1 MLAGVEARGL
11 YCYLPQLLSTYF
23 VRQATSCDVELTDWA
38 MLAGSWARGVLLSL
52 PPSTGIIDTLCMVFF
67 FFFFW
72 HECWA
77 LKPRPQQASTEPS
90 PTLLK
95 WPWVY
100 IVWFL
105 TPVSLFQETLSFL
118 FLSLCNIIWWNVGFL
133 MLFDLPTFM
142 EIGKNI
148 LSTTNLG
155 FIFLKS
161 VFWGKPHSVAQ
172 SGLVLTRYPD
182 WPQTHINPL
191 ASVS

>member
-1 MLAGVEARGL
+1 MLAGVEAKGL
-11 YCYLPQLLSTYF
+11 HCYLPQLLSTYF
-23 VRQATSCDVELTDWA
+23 IRQATSWNVELTGRA
-38 MLAGSWARGVLLSL
+38 MLAGSWAWGVLLSL
-52 PPSTGIIDTLCMVFF
+52 PPSTGIIDTRCIFF
-67 FFFFW
+67 FF

-77 LKPRPQQASTEPS
+77 VKPRPQQASTEPS

-100 IVWFL
+100 IIWFL
-105 TPVSLFQETLSFL
+105 TPIALFQETLSFL
-118 FLSLCNIIWWNVGFL
+118 FLSLCNIIWWNVGIL

-161 VFWGKPHSVAQ
+161 VCFE
-172 SGLVLTRYPD
+172 
-182 WPQTHINPL
+182 
-191 ASVS
+191 ASLIL